1 VHKKLDF
8 GAVVPAMLKPS
19 VKRSACDA
27 CRAKRVR
34 CLRAQDST
42 ASCAR
47 CSHLGVRCVTSAA
60 RHPGRPPKHRDPLG
74 TATTSPADTTSPA
87 ETSPGFNVPLPTDAL
102 AQEAQTDPWVA
113 PDDFSAL
120 FGMPEMDGQSQL
132 QELFGANEN
141 YNAIM
146 QMDPNLSGGGL
157 GMHLDPLLEYR
168 QETLGLTLAPQ
179 SPSAKTSLTSFRE
192 GIDQRI
198 ARFEAYYAEPA
209 KVLERCKEEGA
220 GEDVENP
227 AALLLTCTK
236 DFIQIIQKLTTA
248 DRTPAHMEESLSTEV
263 LLLALSGYLAFM
275 RFFDSLFYRI
285 YEYLCQIPP
294 ETYKSIKVKSVLR
307 IGGVTSLQDISLGSY
322 ATGILDAIHCE
333 VQTLERLMGIP
344 VEYCLSPEL
353 TSSPDSNEPGLFSR
367 ADRAQLFAAVMA
379 QEDIRSQ
386 RESKSFVESA
396 RAVLQGINQLLR

>member
-1 VHKKLDF
+1 M
-8 GAVVPAMLKPS
+8 VPAMLKPS
-19 VKRSACDA
+19 VKRSACDQ

-34 CLRAQDST
+34 CFRAQDST

-74 TATTSPADTTSPA
+74 TATTSLADATSPA
-87 ETSPGFNVPLPTDAL
+87 ETSPGFHVLLPAHAL
-102 AQEAQTDPWVA
+102 AQEGQTEPWVA
-113 PDDFSAL
+113 PGDFSAL
-120 FGMPEMDGQSQL
+120 FGMPAIGHGQMDGQFQL

-141 YNAIM
+141 FNAIM
-146 QMDPNLSGGGL
+146 QTDPNLSAGGL
-157 GMHLDPLLEYR
+157 GMHLDPLLEFR
-168 QETLGLTLAPQ
+168 QDSLGLAPAPQ
-179 SPSAKTSLTSFRE
+179 SRSAKISLTSFCE

-198 ARFEAYYAEPA
+198 ARFEAYYTEPA

-236 DFIQIIQKLTTA
+236 DFIDIIQDLMTA
-248 DRTPAHMEESLSTEV
+248 DRMPAQMEESLSTEV

-307 IGGVTSLQDISLGSY
+307 IGGVTSLQDISLRSY
-322 ATGILDAIHCE
+322 ATGILDAIHCK

-344 VEYCLSPEL
+344 VEYCLSPEV
-353 TSSPDSNEPGLFSR
+353 TSSPDPNEPGLFSR

-386 RESKSFVESA
+386 RGNKSLVESA
-396 RAVLQGINQLLR
+396 RASIKDSMAFIKE